1 MLVSE
6 KLFSLIELMLDFAE
20 GTSGAPQ
27 SITSQGEEVN
37 LSDLIQNFS
46 DGTVH
51 YLLKCATSEDILLK
65 SLFFLS

>member
-1 MLVSE
+1 
-6 KLFSLIELMLDFAE
+6 MLDFAE

-37 LSDLIQNFS
+37 LSDWIQNFS

-51 YLLKCATSEDILLK
+51 YLLKCATAEDVLLK
-65 SLFFLS
+65 SLFFINWKEVSA

>member
-1 MLVSE
+1 
-6 KLFSLIELMLDFAE
+6 MLDFAE